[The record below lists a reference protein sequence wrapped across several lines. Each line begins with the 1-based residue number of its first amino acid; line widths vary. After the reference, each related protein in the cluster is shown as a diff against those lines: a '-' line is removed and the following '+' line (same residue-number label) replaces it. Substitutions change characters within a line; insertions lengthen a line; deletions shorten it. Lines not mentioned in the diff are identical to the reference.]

1 MANKTKIEIQMINKK
16 KLNWRFKGN
25 EINYV
30 YDVLKNGF
38 KAGSDGAYSAKLE
51 EKFNKTHKVK
61 YSIAV
66 NSGTSGLFSAL
77 LALGCKKNDEVL
89 VPALTPLM
97 CGLTVHYTGATPV
110 FVDSNSDSFLMC
122 PNDLEKK
129 ITKNTKCIMVVH
141 MYGAV
146 CDMKKIAQLAKKY
159 KLPIIEDCAQCF
171 FGKDYKGRITG
182 TIGDIGV
189 WSFEN
194 SKQITCGD
202 GGLVS
207 TNNKKLAKKIRQIAG
222 LGFKTITETTGR
234 IRVDKD
240 KFQNPNWTRFS
251 EIGYNFRINQMAA
264 AVCLGQIENFKYFI
278 KKRIDSGK
286 SYKGILKNSK
296 FFKIQSELKNKQ
308 HTYYT
313 FSAKYLGNNYGVP
326 WEVFRKKYMEYGGD
340 GIYAASKLLHQ
351 EPAFKKYKVGY
362 CYKNCRLKCETTCNK
377 TPIATD
383 LQKNLMNFTTN
394 QKSIDEIKKQSI
406 ALKKTL
412 KYFELSK

>member
-1 MANKTKIEIQMINKK
+1 MINKK

-25 EINYV
+25 ELNYV
-30 YDVLKNGF
+30 SEVLKQGF
-38 KAGSDGAYSAKLE
+38 KAGSDGAFSSLLE
-51 EKFNKTHKVK
+51 DKFNKTHNVK

-66 NSGTSGLFSAL
+66 NSGTSGLFTAL
-77 LALGCKKNDEVL
+77 LALGCKNGDEVL

-97 CGLTVHYTGATPV
+97 CGLSIHYTGASPV
-110 FVDSNSDSFLMC
+110 YVDSDSETFLMC
-122 PNDLEKK
+122 TKDLEKK
-129 ITKNTKCIMVVH
+129 ITKKTKCIMVVH

-146 CDMKKIAQLAKKY
+146 CDMKKIIQLSKKY

-171 FGKDYKGRITG
+171 YGKDEKGRISG

-222 LGFKTITETTGR
+222 LGFKTITAKTGR
-234 IRVDKD
+234 IRINKD

-251 EIGYNFRINQMAA
+251 EIGYNFRINQLAA
-264 AVCLGQIENFKYFI
+264 AVCLAQLENFNFYI
-278 KKRIDSGK
+278 KKRINSGE
-286 SYKGILKNSK
+286 SYSKILKNNK
-296 FFKIQSELKNKQ
+296 FFKVQSILKNKQ

-313 FSAKYLGNNYGVP
+313 FSALYLGANYGVS
-326 WEVFRKKYMEYGGD
+326 WKSFRKKYIYFGGD

-351 EPAFKKYKVGY
+351 EPAFKKYDIGY
-362 CYKNCRLKCETTCNK
+362 CYKNCKNKCQLICSK
-377 TPIATD
+377 TPVATH

-394 QKSIDEIKKQSI
+394 QKNKNEISKQAD
-406 ALKKTL
+406 ALIKTL
-412 KYFELSK
+412 DFFKKY